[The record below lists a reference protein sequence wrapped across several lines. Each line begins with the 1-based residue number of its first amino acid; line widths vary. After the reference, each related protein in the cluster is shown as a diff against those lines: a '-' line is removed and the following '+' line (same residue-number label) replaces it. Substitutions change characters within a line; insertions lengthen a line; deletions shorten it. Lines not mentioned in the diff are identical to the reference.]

1 MFRSAFTLI
10 ELLVVIAIIAIL
22 AGLLLPALANAKEKG
37 KRTKCV
43 GNLRQVGL
51 ACQMYAND
59 NQDRLPDNNGS
70 GGPWDLTI
78 PVSNALIQQGFQK
91 GILYCPS
98 WSRANADAAWE
109 GNVVGGIRVIG
120 YVVTFPNTRFI
131 INTNINPKIT
141 PTAVQMGLTSFQPTA
156 ADRELA
162 ADATISRAGVNPPVF
177 DGITL
182 TGNVQGKSNHI
193 QGRRPSGGNILF
205 LDGHVT
211 WRKFDK
217 MVRRSSGAIADYWY

>member
-1 MFRSAFTLI
+1 MGGMSLQSLAPNAPGARFPGLRFQPRLSMFRSAFTLI

-91 GILYCPS
+91 GILY
-98 WSRANADAAWE
+98 
-109 GNVVGGIRVIG
+109 
-120 YVVTFPNTRFI
+120 
-131 INTNINPKIT
+131 
-141 PTAVQMGLTSFQPTA
+141 
-156 ADRELA
+156 
-162 ADATISRAGVNPPVF
+162 
-177 DGITL
+177 
-182 TGNVQGKSNHI
+182 
-193 QGRRPSGGNILF
+193 
-205 LDGHVT
+205 
-211 WRKFDK
+211 
-217 MVRRSSGAIADYWY
+217 